1 LRARKTKGSVVYNK
15 SRATWNY
22 LFTESGKRKSRKL
35 GTLSDLPTKA
45 DAIRKAEVVNREMRL
60 VAQRLVPTVNQLVEG
75 YKAERMPKRYST
87 NRSYKSWL
95 DNYILPRWGASPIT
109 NLKPRPVEQWLDSL
123 ELSPRSKGFIR
134 SLVHAIWDYAMWSDT
149 VPTQANP
156 ARLVRVPDVSK
167 RKRQP
172 HPLTMS
178 AFQTFVK
185 HLGEP
190 FRTIACVSVCFGLR
204 ISECLALRWGDI
216 NWLEGKLSI
225 QRSIVRQ
232 RVGDVKTAYS
242 KKTMPIDSEM
252 LQVLESWRTR
262 TQFSS
267 DDDWVF
273 ASPVQFGRL
282 PWSADGVNDAYRKA
296 ASIAGIGHV
305 STHTMR
311 HTYRS
316 WLDAVGTSIAVQQKL
331 MRHADIRTTMNVYGD
346 VVTNEMEL
354 AHSKVVRMALAP
366 VN

>member
-1 LRARKTKGSVVYNK
+1 MRARKTKGSVVYNK

-22 LFTESGKRKSRKL
+22 LFMESGKRKSRKL

-60 VAQRLVPTVNQLVEG
+60 VAERLVPTVEQLVEG

-87 NRSYKSWL
+87 SRSYKSWL

-156 ARLVRVPDVSK
+156 ARLVRVADVSK

-178 AFQTFVK
+178 AFQTLIK

-204 ISECLALRWGDI
+204 ISECLALRWSDI

-242 KKTMPIDSEM
+242 KKTMPIDFEM
-252 LQVLESWRTR
+252 LRVLESWRTR

-282 PWSADGVNDAYRKA
+282 PWSADSVNDAYKKA
-296 ASIAGIGHV
+296 
-305 STHTMR
+305 
-311 HTYRS
+311 
-316 WLDAVGTSIAVQQKL
+316 TSSPES
-331 MRHADIRTTMNVYGD
+331 RT
-346 VVTNEMEL
+346 L
-354 AHSKVVRMALAP
+354 ARTA
-366 VN
+366 